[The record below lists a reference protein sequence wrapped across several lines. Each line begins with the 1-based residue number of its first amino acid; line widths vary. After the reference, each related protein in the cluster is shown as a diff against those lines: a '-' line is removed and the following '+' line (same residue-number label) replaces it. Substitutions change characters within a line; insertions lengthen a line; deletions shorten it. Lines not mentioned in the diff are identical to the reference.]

1 MLYPFTRK
9 IITLF
14 LPALLAGISQQAAAL
29 PFLGLYDL
37 AVPTNCYLNT
47 AQNLQRPADWE
58 HPVPVF
64 GGNGISLHG
73 RTIEALDVVKLFSSN
88 PALVKVP
95 VTMRLAKGDMYQRST
110 IRVATMAPSRPTR
123 IRITAQ
129 SGNNPLQKATEELLL
144 LPKQFISR
152 FELSPKKSVYQDG
165 DRVTATLHLRWEQ
178 PATMPVDFSLP
189 KHSLGGRD
197 WYVESHGW
205 GGTVNHNKRLLGAKN
220 QKVISLPFTVK
231 WPTDREAR
239 KFRGEKLALTLT
251 SQLSPSSSCS
261 ITTNPS
267 SKALTYYVKNPTYS
281 APEKATGSK
290 TISPIRGGKI

>member
-1 MLYPFTRK
+1 MQYSPARK
-9 IITLF
+9 IKPLV
-14 LPALLAGISQQAAAL
+14 LPLLLAAMSQNAAAL

-37 AVPTNCYLNT
+37 AVPTNCYINT

-64 GGNGISLHG
+64 GGNAVSLHG

-95 VTMRLAKGDMYQRST
+95 ATMRLAKGDMYQRST
-110 IRVATMAPSRPTR
+110 IRVTTMAPTRPTR
-123 IRITAQ
+123 VKITAQ
-129 SGNNPLQKATEELLL
+129 SGVNPLQKATEDLLL
-144 LPKQFISR
+144 LPKQTISR

-189 KHSLGGRD
+189 RHSLGGRD
-197 WYVESHGW
+197 WYVGSDGW
-205 GGTVNHNKRLLGAKN
+205 NGSVNNKKRLLGAKN

-239 KFRGEKLALTLT
+239 KFRGEKLALTLD

-261 ITTNPS
+261 ITADPS
-267 SKALTYYVKNPTYS
+267 SRALTYYVKNPTYS
-281 APEKATGSK
+281 APEKATGSR
-290 TISPIRGGKI
+290 TVSPIRGGKI